1 MNTHYASASLYVGDL
16 ASDVTEGMLFEIFNQ
31 VGPVASI
38 RVCRDAVTRRSL
50 GYAYVNYHNVV
61 DAERALD
68 TLNSSLI
75 KGRPCRV
82 MWSQRDPSLR
92 KSGVGNIFIKNLDKT
107 IDHKAL
113 YDTFSAFGNILSC
126 KVVTDDQNQSKGYGF
141 VHFET
146 KEAAEKAISKV
157 NGMMLNNQK
166 VFVGPFVT
174 RKERLKTNDG
184 EQKYTNVYVKNLDE
198 SVSTDKLREV
208 FTEFGPITNA
218 AIMSDEGGKSKGFGF
233 VNFENAESAK
243 KAVDALN
250 AKDSTALP
258 HVKDKPLYVGRA
270 QKKSERENEL
280 RAKFEAL
287 KLERLNKYQGVN
299 LYVKNLEDGIDDE
312 KLRAEFAPYGT
323 ITSCKV
329 MRDDKVNSK
338 GFGFVCYS
346 TPEEAT
352 RSVTEMNGRI
362 LGNKPL
368 YVALAQRRDVRKA
381 QLEAQHAQRA
391 KMRQN
396 ATAMGPMYPPGAP
409 VFYAQPG
416 GIPQPGGFV
425 GYPQQMIPR
434 GNWRQPQ
441 AGGYQGMP
449 HYVVN
454 PVAQQRPQHPSQRPA
469 RGAGGQQGM
478 VGGAKDQRGPQN
490 GRRGGRNPQPQ
501 PARSDLSQQTPQL
514 QADLLPPQAP
524 VLPDANTPL
533 TAQLLGQFPPDQQ
546 KNIVGERIYPLI
558 EKLQPAWAG
567 KITGMLLD
575 SFYTEEMLQLIENND
590 ALVAKVQ
597 EAVGVLKENEFQAGP
612 Q

>member
-1 MNTHYASASLYVGDL
+1 MNTPYASASLYVGDL
-16 ASDVTEGMLFEIFNQ
+16 AGDVTEGMLFEIFNQ

-75 KGRPCRV
+75 KARPCRV

-92 KSGVGNIFIKNLDKT
+92 KSGVGNIFIKNLDKS

-126 KVVTDDQNQSKGYGF
+126 KVVMDDQNQSKGYGF

-157 NGMMLNNQK
+157 NGMMMHDQK

-174 RKERLKTNDG
+174 RKERLKTQDG
-184 EQKYTNVYVKNLDE
+184 EQKFTNVYVKNLDE
-198 SVSTDKLREV
+198 SVTTDKLREV
-208 FTEFGPITNA
+208 FSEFGTVTNA
-218 AIMSDEGGKSKGFGF
+218 AVMLDETGQKSKGFGF
-233 VNFENAESAK
+233 VNFENAEGAK

-250 AKDSTALP
+250 AKEDTGLLHA
-258 HVKDKPLYVGRA
+258 KDKPLYVGRA
-270 QKKSERENEL
+270 QKKNERENEL

-299 LYVKNLEDGIDDE
+299 LYVKNLEDNVDDE
-312 KLRAEFAPYGT
+312 KLRAEFAPFGT

-329 MRDDKVNSK
+329 MRDDKINSK

-362 LGNKPL
+362 LGTKPL

-396 ATAMGPMYPPGAP
+396 APAMGPMYPPGAP
-409 VFYAQPG
+409 VFYPQPG
-416 GIPQPGGFV
+416 GIPQPGSFV
-425 GYPQQMIPR
+425 YPQQMMPR
-434 GNWRQPQ
+434 NSWRAQPQ
-441 AGGYQGMP
+441 PGYQVP

-454 PVAQQRPQHPSQRPA
+454 AVAQRPQHPSQRPP
-469 RGAGGQQGM
+469 RGAGQQGI
-478 VGGAKDQRGPQN
+478 VGGKDQRGPQN
-490 GRRGGRNPQPQ
+490 GRRGGRNPNPNPRSDIPQQVPQLQQELLQ
-501 PARSDLSQQTPQL
+501 PAQGAPQVPGQPDPNAPLTPQL
-514 QADLLPPQAP
+514 L
-524 VLPDANTPL
+524 
-533 TAQLLGQFPPDQQ
+533 AQYPPDQQ

-575 SFYTEEMLQLIENND
+575 SFYTEEMLHLIENSE
-590 ALVAKVQ
+590 ALFSKVQ
-597 EAVGVLKENEFQAGP
+597 EAVEVLKANEFQP
-612 Q
+612 VQ